1 MNTNPIKNFMS
12 PYENMIVSSPRTAQ
26 ISCFFAVSTF
36 SEFALFI
43 DRLNAIRAIDNIA
56 TGAAK

>member
-1 MNTNPIKNFMS
+1 MS